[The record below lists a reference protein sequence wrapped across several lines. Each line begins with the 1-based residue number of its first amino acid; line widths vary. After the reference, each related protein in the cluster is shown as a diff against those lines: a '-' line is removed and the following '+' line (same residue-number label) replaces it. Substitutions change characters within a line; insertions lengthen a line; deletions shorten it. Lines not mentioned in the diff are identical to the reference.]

1 MTSADP
7 IRILLADDHP
17 VVRQGLAA
25 LINRQPGMRVV
36 AEAATGREAVALF
49 AEQRPDITLMDLRM
63 PELDGVA
70 AILAIRAE
78 APAARVII
86 LTTYD
91 GDEEIYRG
99 LLAGAMAY
107 LLKDATPEV
116 LVEAIQAVHAGQKRI
131 PQEVAA
137 KLAERMGG
145 PELTPRELEVL
156 RLLVAGHSN
165 KGIGAALAI
174 GEGTV
179 RTHVANIL
187 AKLQVQDRTQAAT
200 AAIRRGIV
208 RLD

>member
-36 AEAATGREAVALF
+36 AEATTGREAVALF

-78 APAARVII
+78 TPSARVII

-165 KGIGAALAI
+165 KGIGAVLAI

-208 RLD
+208 HLD

>member
-1 MTSADP
+1 MSGASP

-25 LINRQPGMRVV
+25 LINRQPGMLVV
-36 AEAATGREAVALF
+36 AEAATGHEAVTLF
-49 AEQRPDITLMDLRM
+49 GTHRPDITLMDLRM

-70 AILAIRAE
+70 AISAIRAA
-78 APAARVII
+78 APTARVII

-91 GDEEIYRG
+91 SDEEIYRG

-116 LVEAIQAVHAGQKRI
+116 LVEAIQAVHGGQKRI
-131 PQEVAA
+131 AQEIAA
-137 KLAERMGG
+137 KLVERMGG

-187 AKLQVQDRTQAAT
+187 AKLQAQDRTQAAT
-200 AAIRRGIV
+200 VAIRRGIV

>member
-1 MTSADP
+1 MSGVSQ

-25 LINRQPGMRVV
+25 LINRQPRMLVV

-49 AEQRPDITLMDLRM
+49 GAHRPDITLMDLRM

-70 AILAIRAE
+70 AISAIRAV

-91 GDEEIYRG
+91 SDEEIYRG

-137 KLAERMGG
+137 KLAERMGS

-179 RTHVANIL
+179 RTHMANIL
-187 AKLQVQDRTQAAT
+187 AKLQAQDRTEAAT
-200 AAIRRGIV
+200 VAIRRGIV

>member
-1 MTSADP
+1 MSGASP
-7 IRILLADDHP
+7 IRLLLADDHP

-25 LINRQPGMRVV
+25 LINRQPGMLVV
-36 AEAATGREAVALF
+36 AEAATGHEAVALF
-49 AEQRPDITLMDLRM
+49 DAHRPDITLMDLRM

-70 AILAIRAE
+70 AISAIRAVT
-78 APAARVII
+78 PTARVII

-91 GDEEIYRG
+91 SDEEIYRG

-131 PQEVAA
+131 PQEIAA
-137 KLAERMGG
+137 KLAERMIG

-174 GEGTV
+174 GAGTV

-187 AKLQVQDRTQAAT
+187 AKLQAKDRTQAAT
-200 AAIRRGIV
+200 IAIRRGIV

>member
-1 MTSADP
+1 MSGASP
-7 IRILLADDHP
+7 IRLLLADDHP
-17 VVRQGLAA
+17 IVRQGLAA
-25 LINRQPGMRVV
+25 LINRQPGMLVV
-36 AEAATGREAVALF
+36 AEAATGHEAVALF
-49 AEQRPDITLMDLRM
+49 DAHRPDITLIDLRM

-70 AILAIRAE
+70 AISAIRAV
-78 APAARVII
+78 APTARVII

-91 GDEEIYRG
+91 SDEEIYRG

-131 PQEVAA
+131 PQEIAA
-137 KLAERMGG
+137 KLAERMVG

-165 KGIGAALAI
+165 KGIGVALAI

-200 AAIRRGIV
+200 IAIRRGIV

>member
-36 AEAATGREAVALF
+36 AEAATGREAVVLF

-91 GDEEIYRG
+91 GDEDIYRG

-208 RLD
+208 HLD